1 VIAHR
6 LERLIPD
13 ATGII
18 AVIIMV
24 CAFMLSFANLQAG
37 AVQAGI
43 SPWLS
48 WAWPVCIDALLIAGS
63 LMILRSSLRQESTR
77 FGWVVVI
84 VFTVVSVAFNI
95 AHSPDD
101 LTSRAAHA
109 VPPVTL
115 MVSIEMFTLIIRS
128 DLDRG
133 NVRLPVTRSPEPV
146 SSPVHVTPVSDV
158 TSPDGTVPDV
168 TPKRKVTDAEVLQF
182 FEQNPQA
189 SYVDAAEVLQVTR
202 QTISRNVTRLVDEGR
217 MARDGKDLVV
227 LPHRSP
233 EVAES

>member
-1 VIAHR
+1 MIATR

-95 AHSPDD
+95 AHSPED

-115 MVSIEMFTLIIRS
+115 MVRS

-133 NVRLPVTRSPEPV
+133 CVRLPVTRSPEPV
-146 SSPVHVTPVSDV
+146 SSPVHVTPGPDV

-168 TPKRKVTDAEVLQF
+168 TPKRKITDAEVLQF

-189 SYVDAAEVLQVTR
+189 SYVDAAEVFQVTR

-217 MARDGKDLVV
+217 MARDGKDLIV

>member
-1 VIAHR
+1 MIATR

-43 SPWLS
+43 PPWLS

-95 AHSPDD
+95 AHSPED

-133 NVRLPVTRSPEPV
+133 RVTLPDVTPAPAPV
-146 SSPVHVTPVSDV
+146 PSSQDVTYPVSDV
-158 TSPDGTVPDV
+158 TSPDV

-189 SYVDAAEVLQVTR
+189 SYVDAAEALQVTR

-217 MARDGKDLVV
+217 MARDGKILVV

>member
-1 VIAHR
+1 MLATR

-18 AVIIMV
+18 AVLIMG
-24 CAFMLSFANLQAG
+24 CAFLLSFANLQAG
-37 AVQAGI
+37 AVEAGI

-77 FGWVVVI
+77 FGWAVVVM
-84 VFTVVSVAFNI
+84 FTGVSVAFNI
-95 AHSPDD
+95 AHSPED

-128 DLDRG
+128 DLKAGD
-133 NVRLPVTRSPEPV
+133 
-146 SSPVHVTPVSDV
+146 VTPSPV
-158 TSPDGTVPDV
+158 TSPVNVTSHLPDV
-168 TPKRKVTDAEVLQF
+168 TPQSQRRKVTDAEVLQF

-189 SYVDAAEVLQVTR
+189 SYIDAAESLQVTR

-217 MARDGKDLVV
+217 MARDGKTLIVTP
-227 LPHRSP
+227 PHQWSP
-233 EVAES
+233 EVA

>member
-1 VIAHR
+1 MIAHR

-77 FGWVVVI
+77 FGWAVVI
-84 VFTVVSVAFNI
+84 VFTVVSVTFNI

-109 VPPVTL
+109 IPPVTL

-133 NVRLPVTRSPEPV
+133 SVSSAPVTRSTEPVPSPVDVTPGPDV
-146 SSPVHVTPVSDV
+146 SSPDV
-158 TSPDGTVPDV
+158 TLSDV

-217 MARDGKDLVV
+217 MMARK
-227 LPHRSP
+227 RK
-233 EVAES
+233 